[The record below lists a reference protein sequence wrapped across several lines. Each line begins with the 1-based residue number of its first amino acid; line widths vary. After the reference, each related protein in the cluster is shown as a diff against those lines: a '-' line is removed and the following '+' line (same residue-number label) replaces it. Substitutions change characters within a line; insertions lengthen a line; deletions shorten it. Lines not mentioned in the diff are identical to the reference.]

1 MSLNQTT
8 KLNLKNIRI
17 RELMIWII
25 LILMTTLS
33 AFRDL
38 IIFGAHRTWIPLW
51 DTSFNLDA
59 MHASGGLFTLLIAL
73 LIVVVSQPKYRTRL
87 VMFRTNWIWFN
98 IASHIC
104 IYWFAF
110 YWLRNIFYHIL
121 LRKPEF
127 MEWIYLLPFGGLL

>member
-1 MSLNQTT
+1 
-8 KLNLKNIRI
+8 
-17 RELMIWII
+17 MIWFV
-25 LILMTTLS
+25 LISMSMLS

-38 IIFGAHRTWIPLW
+38 IIFGADRTWIPLW
-51 DTSFNLDA
+51 DAGYNLDA
-59 MHASGGLFTLLIAL
+59 MHFSGGLFTLLLGAL
-73 LIVVVSQPKYRTRL
+73 IGFTSNLRYRTRWI
-87 VMFRTNWIWFN
+87 MFRTKCTWFN

-127 MEWIYLLPFGGLL
+127 MEWEYLLPIKDLL